1 MADGP
6 VRVKL
11 AIVTCVIHT
20 KSNKS
25 DLGMKTKATNWD
37 SKLSEIPGCGMNLI
51 GE

>member
-6 VRVKL
+6 VRFKL
-11 AIVTCVIHT
+11 AIVTCVIHI

-25 DLGMKTKATNWD
+25 ALDMKTKATND
-37 SKLSEIPGCGMNLI
+37 SKLHEIPGSGMNLI